1 MSFRLSG
8 FDACL
13 DRVVRRCVWCES
25 AENEFR
31 VAHLRRRV
39 TAQIGGTVVVVVVV
53 GLPACQI
60 HAVMINRMADGGAR
74 ILFFDLLTTF
84 RADGAGVHVTIVLF
98 GGRLDGALI
107 VTGTFHGEL
116 LTRSWLCCSPFVSDV

>member
-13 DRVVRRCVWCES
+13 DRVVRRCVWCEN

-39 TAQIGGTVVVVVVV
+39 TAQIGGTVVVV
-53 GLPACQI
+53 GLARCQI
-60 HAVMINRMADGGAR
+60 HAVMINRMTHSGAR

-116 LTRSWLCCSPFVSDV
+116 LTRSWLCCSTFVSDV